1 MVEPPF
7 TFSRS
12 CSGNLDKNRMKYHL
26 LTGGTGLLGRYL
38 LRDLTLA
45 EIPLAV
51 IVRRS
56 RIESAVGRI
65 ETAMTH
71 WERELG
77 HALVRPIVLEGDIT
91 QPMCGLSAEDQ
102 RWVSEFCDT
111 AVHSAASLTFYADE
125 EDGEPWR
132 SNIHGTRNMLDL
144 CRTTG
149 IRKFHH
155 VSTAYVCGQR
165 RETIREDEL
174 DVGQQPSN
182 DYESSKITAEKE
194 VRASD
199 FFDQLTVHRPSII
212 VGDSQTGFTTSYH
225 GFYTPLRLVHTL
237 VTTLPWDVIA
247 QGDWLGTLALSGEE
261 RKNLVP
267 VDWVSA
273 AMTEVISR
281 KELHGQTYHFTNPNP
296 ATVADMLASIGGA
309 VLDLAKHEETNGASV
324 GEDAQKMME
333 SFRDQMKVYQ
343 SYWSDDPSFDSTRTE
358 TSLPHL
364 PCPAVD
370 QTMMDMLVKYAI
382 DKNFGWPRETP
393 VPQKF
398 PIAENLAPWM
408 ASADQISTSDQQ
420 RRYVSL
426 RVSGNGGGQWH
437 MIVDQ
442 GQLVGVGAGL
452 MNGDSPTCYLNSDT
466 FHRLT
471 QGQLSWED
479 ALQSGRLF
487 TAGSAM
493 SPEEIAHCFHDIAA
507 STKTR

>member
-1 MVEPPF
+1 
-7 TFSRS
+7 
-12 CSGNLDKNRMKYHL
+12 MKYHL

-45 EIPLAV
+45 DVPLAV
-51 IVRRS
+51 IVRPS

-71 WERELG
+71 WEKELG

-91 QPMCGLSAEDQ
+91 QPMCGLSVDDQ
-102 RWVSEFCDT
+102 KWVQEYCDT
-111 AVHSAASLTFYADE
+111 AIHSAASLTFYAEE

-144 CRTTG
+144 CRETG

-165 RETIREDEL
+165 REVIREDEL
-174 DVGQQPSN
+174 DVGQLPSN

-194 VRASD
+194 VRAVG
-199 FFDQLTVHRPSII
+199 FDTLTVHRPSII

-247 QGDWLGTLALSGEE
+247 QGDWLGTLALSGDE

-273 AMTEVISR
+273 AMTEVIAR
-281 KELHGQTYHFTNPNP
+281 PDLHGETYHFTNPNA
-296 ATVADMLASIGGA
+296 ATVADMLASIGEA
-309 VLDLAKHEETNGASV
+309 VLDLAKHEEADQSKLT
-324 GEDAQKMME
+324 EDAEKMML

-343 SYWSDDPSFDSTRTE
+343 SYWSDDPTFDSTRTE

-364 PCPAVD
+364 PCPQVD
-370 QTMMDMLVKYAI
+370 QPLMDLLVKYAI

-393 VPQKF
+393 VSRKF
-398 PIAENLAPWM
+398 PIAEDLAPWM
-408 ASADQISTSDQQ
+408 NDTGSSEVSDD
-420 RRYVSL
+420 RSYVSL

-437 MIVDQ
+437 MILDH
-442 GQLVGVGAGL
+442 GRLVGVGSGL
-452 MNGDSPTCYLNSDT
+452 KNGDSATCYLNSDT
-466 FHRLT
+466 FHRIT
-471 QGQLSWED
+471 RGQLSWES

-487 TAGSAM
+487 TAGNATS
-493 SPEEIAHCFHDIAA
+493 SEEIARCFQEF
-507 STKTR
+507 STSSKAESLSHSNQ

>member
-1 MVEPPF
+1 
-7 TFSRS
+7 
-12 CSGNLDKNRMKYHL
+12 MKYHL

-38 LRDLTLA
+38 LRDLTMA
-45 EIPLAV
+45 DVPLAV
-51 IVRRS
+51 IVRPS
-56 RIESAVGRI
+56 RIESATGRI

-77 HALVRPIVLEGDIT
+77 RALVRPIVLEGDIT
-91 QPMCGLSAEDQ
+91 KPMCGLSAEDQ
-102 RWVSEFCDT
+102 QWVRDYCDT
-111 AVHSAASLTFYADE
+111 AIHSAASLTFYAEE

-144 CRTTG
+144 CRETG

-174 DVGQQPSN
+174 DVGQLPSN
-182 DYESSKITAEKE
+182 DYEASKITAEKE
-194 VRASD
+194 VRAAG
-199 FFDQLTVHRPSII
+199 FDTLTVHRPSII

-273 AMTEVISR
+273 AMSEIIAR
-281 KELHGQTYHFTNPNP
+281 DELHGETYHLTNPKA
-296 ATVADMLASIGGA
+296 ATVADMLASIGEA
-309 VLDLAKHEETNGASV
+309 VLDLAKHEEADQSKIS
-324 GEDAQKMME
+324 EDAEKMMH

-343 SYWSDDPSFDSTRTE
+343 SYWSDDPTFDSTRTE
-358 TSLPHL
+358 TCLPHL
-364 PCPAVD
+364 PCPQVD
-370 QTMMDMLVKYAI
+370 QPLMDLLVKYAI
-382 DKNFGWPRETP
+382 DKNFGWPREAP
-393 VPQKF
+393 VRCKY
-398 PIAENLAPWM
+398 PIAEELAPWM
-408 ASADQISTSDQQ
+408 RHRQERNDSEE
-420 RRYVSL
+420 RRCVNL

-437 MIVDQ
+437 MILND
-442 GQLVGVGAGL
+442 GRLVGVGSGL
-452 MNGDSPTCYLNSDT
+452 QNGDTATCYLNSDT
-466 FHRLT
+466 FHRIT
-471 QGQLSWED
+471 RGQLPWEA

-487 TAGSAM
+487 TAGIATS
-493 SPEEIAHCFHDIAA
+493 SEEIARCFQAFSAA
-507 STKTR
+507 DKPEDSSNLTQ

>member
-1 MVEPPF
+1 
-7 TFSRS
+7 
-12 CSGNLDKNRMKYHL
+12 MKYHL
-26 LTGGTGLLGRYL
+26 LTGATGLLGRYL

-45 EIPLAV
+45 EVPLAV

-56 RIESAVGRI
+56 RLESAVGRI

-77 HALVRPIVLEGDIT
+77 HALVRPVVLEGDIT
-91 QPMCGLSAEDQ
+91 QSFCGLSLDD
-102 RWVSEFCDT
+102 RKWVSEYCDT
-111 AVHSAASLTFYADE
+111 AVHSAASLTFYADDE
-125 EDGEPWR
+125 AGEPWR

-144 CRTTG
+144 CRATG

-182 DYESSKITAEKE
+182 DYEASKITAEKE
-194 VRASD
+194 VRASNC
-199 FFDQLTVHRPSII
+199 FDQLTVHRPSII

-237 VTTLPWDVIA
+237 VTTLPWEVIA
-247 QGDWLGTLALSGEE
+247 QGDWLGTLALTGEE

-273 AMTEVISR
+273 GMTEVIA
-281 KELHGQTYHFTNPNP
+281 KPELHGQTYHFTNPNP

-309 VLDLAKHEETNGASV
+309 VLDLAKHAEAGATNL
-324 GEDAQKMME
+324 GEDAEKMME

-364 PCPAVD
+364 PCPVVD

-382 DKNFGWPRETP
+382 DKNFGWPREAP
-393 VPQKF
+393 VPRKYA
-398 PIAENLAPWM
+398 IAEELSPWM
-408 ASADQISTSDQQ
+408 NNISPPTNGNGH
-420 RRYVSL
+420 RRFVSL

-437 MIVDQ
+437 MIVDH
-442 GQLVGVGAGL
+442 GHLVGVGSGL
-452 MNGDSPTCYLNSDT
+452 KNGESPTCYLNSDT
-466 FHRLT
+466 FHRIT
-471 QGQLSWED
+471 QGQLSWDE

-487 TAGSAM
+487 TTGSAL
-493 SPEEIAHCFHDIAA
+493 SLEEIARCFQEIAA
-507 STKTR
+507 SHKPR

>member
-1 MVEPPF
+1 
-7 TFSRS
+7 
-12 CSGNLDKNRMKYHL
+12 MKYHL

-45 EIPLAV
+45 EVPLAV

-71 WERELG
+71 WEHELG

-91 QPMCGLSAEDQ
+91 QPLCGLSPED
-102 RWVSEFCDT
+102 RAWVSEYCDT
-111 AVHSAASLTFYADE
+111 AVHSAASLTFYANE

-144 CRTTG
+144 CRETG

-165 RETIREDEL
+165 RETIRENEL

-182 DYESSKITAEKE
+182 DYEASKITAEKE
-194 VRASD
+194 VRASGC
-199 FFDQLTVHRPSII
+199 FDQLTVHRPSII

-237 VTTLPWDVIA
+237 VTTLPWEVIA

-273 AMTEVISR
+273 AMTEVIANP
-281 KELHGQTYHFTNPNP
+281 ELHGQTYHFTNPNP

-309 VLDLAKHEETNGASV
+309 VLDLAKHGEDGTSNL
-324 GEDAQKMME
+324 GEDAEKMME

-358 TSLPHL
+358 TSIPHL
-364 PCPAVD
+364 PCPPVD
-370 QTMMDMLVKYAI
+370 QSMMDMLVKYAI
-382 DKNFGWPRETP
+382 DKNFGWPREAP
-393 VPQKF
+393 VPQKY
-398 PIAENLAPWM
+398 PIAKDLSPWM
-408 ASADQISTSDQQ
+408 TRAARQAEGNGQ
-420 RRYVSL
+420 RRFVSL

-437 MIVDQ
+437 MVVDH
-442 GQLVGVGAGL
+442 GQLVGVGSGL
-452 MNGDSPTCYLNSDT
+452 KNGDSPTCYLNSDT
-466 FHRLT
+466 FHRIT
-471 QGQLSWED
+471 QGQLSWDE

-487 TAGSAM
+487 TTGSAM
-493 SPEEIAHCFHDIAA
+493 STEEIARCFQKIAA
-507 STKTR
+507 PQKPR